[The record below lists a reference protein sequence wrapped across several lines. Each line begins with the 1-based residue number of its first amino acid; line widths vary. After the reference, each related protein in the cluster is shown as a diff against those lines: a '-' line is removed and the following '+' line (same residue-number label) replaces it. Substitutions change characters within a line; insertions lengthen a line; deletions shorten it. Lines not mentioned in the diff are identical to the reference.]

1 MAGVDASISHLPFWK
16 GRGLWRI
23 PNFFRSLY
31 LDAPRIGIS
40 TAGTLHYRRLTIE
53 RGARRLPVAP
63 KRGPSD
69 PLPVY
74 FMTGR
79 EHWAMTAFCAY
90 SLLRSSESDIQLIIM
105 DDGSLSSPAR
115 IELQRI
121 LPGAMFLAP
130 DECSE
135 RVAIHLARSRF
146 PALHAMRDELP
157 LMRKLMDLH
166 AGSSGWKLFLD
177 SDILFFRDPQWMTAW
192 LEQPQQPV
200 YMRDYQNSYGY
211 SAALLEELIG
221 GPMPPMVNTGLCG
234 LHSNKIDWEQLEHWA
249 TRLLAKEGV
258 NHFSEQCLTA
268 MLMHKTGGVGAPRD
282 YLVWPSEAEA
292 KHPSAVMHHYV
303 AESRTWYHILGWPA
317 ILRRAA

>member
-1 MAGVDASISHLPFWK
+1 MAIVDTPRAHLPFWK

-31 LDAPRIGIS
+31 LDAPRIGLS

-53 RGARRLPVAP
+53 RRARSLPVAP
-63 KRGPSD
+63 KRGHND

-90 SLLRSSESDIQLIIM
+90 SLLHSSESDMQPIIM
-105 DDGSLSSPAR
+105 DDGSLSGSAR

-121 LPGAMFLAP
+121 LPGARFLTP
-130 DECSE
+130 QECSE
-135 RVAIHLARSRF
+135 QVAIHLAKSRF
-146 PALHAMRDELP
+146 PALHAMRDQLP

-177 SDILFFRDPQWMTAW
+177 SDMLFFHDPRWMIAW
-192 LEQPQQPV
+192 LKQPRQPV
-200 YMRDYQNSYGY
+200 YMHDYQNSYGY
-211 SAALLEELIG
+211 SAALLEELLG

-234 LHSNKIDWEQLEHWA
+234 LRSDKIDWEQLESWA

-268 MLMHKTGGVGAPRD
+268 MLMHKMDGVGAPGD
-282 YLVWPSEAEA
+282 YLVRPSEVEA

-317 ILRRAA
+317 VLRAAT

>member
-1 MAGVDASISHLPFWK
+1 MPFWK

-23 PNFFRSLY
+23 PNFCRSLY
-31 LDAPRIGIS
+31 LDAPKIGLS
-40 TAGTLHYRRLTIE
+40 TASALHYRRLTIE
-53 RGARRLPVAP
+53 HGARRLPAVQT
-63 KRGPSD
+63 KQSGK

-90 SLLRSSESDIQLIIM
+90 SLVHSSADNVQPVIM
-105 DDGSLSSPAR
+105 DDGSLSGPAR
-115 IELQRI
+115 VELQRI
-121 LPGAMFLAP
+121 LPYARFLTP
-130 DECSE
+130 RECGE
-135 RVAIHLARSRF
+135 RVRTHLAKSRF

-166 AGSSGWKLFLD
+166 AGASGWKLFLD
-177 SDILFFRDPQWMTAW
+177 SDILFFRDPRWMTDW
-192 LEQPQQPV
+192 LKQPQQPV
-200 YMRDYQNSYGY
+200 YMHDYQNSYGY

-234 LHSNKIDWEQLEHWA
+234 LRSDAMDWEQLEHWA
-249 TRLLAKEGV
+249 ARLLAKEGV

-268 MLMHKTGGVGAPRD
+268 MLMHKTGGIGAPRD
-282 YLVWPSEAEA
+282 YLVWPSKGES

-317 ILRRAA
+317 ILREAT